1 MDKTN
6 RASLFGNACF
16 TAKEY
21 ESVQDALN
29 KKLGPEYISQ
39 RAGAGGQKL
48 AYVEGWKLINL
59 ANETFGFNGW
69 SHSVTHQNI
78 DFVDQVG
85 TKYYVG
91 VSAFVKVQL
100 KDGVFHEDIGYGVAE
115 GMKSKALSL
124 EKARKEAVTDGLKR
138 ALKSFGQAL
147 GNCISDKDY
156 LKFITK
162 QPKTDYSVQ
171 YDVSL
176 MRRPGQINVA
186 YVVQNANKPGMENE
200 VAGTNT
206 VQNSGQGHVISS
218 DSVNSCNRQT
228 SEITSNISTATE
240 DLNSNL
246 KKSNQC
252 GTNVTIK
259 DSSKQQKVSPCPP
272 PIRKPLAAS
281 TPALFGPPRNNCT
294 SSTSMPIEN
303 RTNPPTELSNV
314 TGQHDNYSV
323 FPEDD
328 PVLWNQSFGLEE
340 ALISCSEEFLM
351 RPEHNLENQQPDN
364 KKRVNNFTRNGR
376 SDKPVLDAANSNQN
390 NVVFNGN
397 KISKHSASCLTTFY
411 PAPSKN
417 GSSSHAENTKKRR
430 LEQNT
435 VR

>member
-1 MDKTN
+1 MND
-6 RASLFGNACF
+6 L
-16 TAKEY
+16 
-21 ESVQDALN
+21 
-29 KKLGPEYISQ
+29 
-39 RAGAGGQKL
+39 
-48 AYVEGWKLINL
+48 
-59 ANETFGFNGW
+59 
-69 SHSVTHQNI
+69 
-78 DFVDQVG
+78 
-85 TKYYVG
+85 
-91 VSAFVKVQL
+91 
-100 KDGVFHEDIGYGVAE
+100 
-115 GMKSKALSL
+115 
-124 EKARKEAVTDGLKR
+124 
-138 ALKSFGQAL
+138 
-147 GNCISDKDY
+147 CI
-156 LKFITK
+156 LL
-162 QPKTDYSVQ
+162 P
-171 YDVSL
+171 
-176 MRRPGQINVA
+176 
-186 YVVQNANKPGMENE
+186 
-200 VAGTNT
+200 GTNT